1 MIFYYFQ
8 INTNQGR
15 YVLTS
20 TGDLQIVQLHR
31 TDSGTYVCIADNG
44 VGDEVTREVVLDVA
58 GMIFFF
64 IVCELI
70 FYVGAG
76 RILSF

>member
-64 IVCELI
+64 YCL
-70 FYVGAG
+70 
-76 RILSF
+76 